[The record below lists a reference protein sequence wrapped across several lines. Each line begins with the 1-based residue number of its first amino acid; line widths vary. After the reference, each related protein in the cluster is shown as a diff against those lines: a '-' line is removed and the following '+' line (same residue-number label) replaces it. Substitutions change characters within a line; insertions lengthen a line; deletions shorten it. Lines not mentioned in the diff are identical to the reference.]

1 MLSPASSPTKALIR
15 QAAERL
21 CQAGVISYFQD
32 NLPRNLLIELA
43 DGLAAAP
50 VLAVLVPFADLNSL
64 QVISA
69 LSERVGEHM
78 VVGASN
84 VSTAEEVS
92 LVVTAGARFVVAPFL
107 RLSAALQA
115 LKLDTLYVPCVLS
128 RSEAVD
134 AQAQG
139 FSIQCVYPA
148 DILGSDHIRELR
160 AAAPDTRFL
169 AAGGILQREAAA
181 FVQAGVVGVAPELFI
196 KQPPWW
202 SQAEVI
208 TQVRAWQSVWS
219 RAQAATADL

>member
-1 MLSPASSPTKALIR
+1 MLAPSSATSLLIR

-21 CQAGVISYFQD
+21 CQAGVISYVQD
-32 NLPRNLLIELA
+32 SLPRNLLIELA

-50 VLAVLVPFADLNSL
+50 VLAVLVPFAGLDSL

-69 LSERVGEHM
+69 LSERAGDQIL
-78 VVGASN
+78 VGASN
-84 VSTAEEVS
+84 VGPAEEIS

-115 LKLDTLYVPCVLS
+115 QKLDTLYVPCVLS
-128 RSEAVD
+128 RREAAEARV
-134 AQAQG
+134 QG

-148 DILGSDHIRELR
+148 DIFGPDHIQDLA

-169 AAGGILQREAAA
+169 AAGGILQKEAAA
-181 FVQAGVVGVAPELFI
+181 FVQAGAAGLAPELFI

-202 SQAEVI
+202 SQAEII
-208 TQVRAWQSVWS
+208 TQVRAWQKVWEQ
-219 RAQAATADL
+219 AQGTNTEI